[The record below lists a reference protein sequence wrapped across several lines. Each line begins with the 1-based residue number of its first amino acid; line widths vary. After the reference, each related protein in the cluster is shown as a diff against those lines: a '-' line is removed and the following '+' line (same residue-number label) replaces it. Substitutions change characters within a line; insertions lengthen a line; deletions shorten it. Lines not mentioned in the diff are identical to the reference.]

1 MVSHNKGET
10 LRRIVT
16 TLEDELGYRIIGVT
30 MDEDGSYVYNTKSF
44 IRNSKNFGLPQNR
57 PRTYI
62 MAFSKK
68 MFGDAVKVLTDDM
81 PFSNHKVISED
92 LNSIIEPEVDDVY
105 YMSSGYWDTLKKH
118 KMREQ
123 AKGHGFGYV
132 IVNAPGIEHPIA
144 STILATGGSGKERNL
159 IFQPKAGIAGKK
171 LPTKKTGLNSEG
183 IRVMTPTEWGRLQ
196 GFIGY
201 AFLDENGHETFS
213 FPENTTRTQK
223 YKQFGNSVTI
233 PVIEEMALFMLSCF
247 KKMTK
252 AQANLLLELAWSQ
265 DTITRRDVIESLRVS
280 NNRANYLLRKMK
292 NAGFLIPIVTKGR
305 GAKYKAGVTRGTKIN
320 IEE

>member
-1 MVSHNKGET
+1 MENVENLVSHNKGET

-118 KMREQ
+118 KMKHLVFQKTQLEPRNINNL
-123 AKGHGFGYV
+123 V
-132 IVNAPGIEHPIA
+132 I
-144 STILATGGSGKERNL
+144 
-159 IFQPKAGIAGKK
+159 Q
-171 LPTKKTGLNSEG
+171 
-183 IRVMTPTEWGRLQ
+183 LQ
-196 GFIGY
+196 F
-201 AFLDENGHETFS
+201 
-213 FPENTTRTQK
+213 
-223 YKQFGNSVTI
+223 
-233 PVIEEMALFMLSCF
+233 
-247 KKMTK
+247 
-252 AQANLLLELAWSQ
+252 LLLKKWP
-265 DTITRRDVIESLRVS
+265 
-280 NNRANYLLRKMK
+280 
-292 NAGFLIPIVTKGR
+292 FLCCHVLK
-305 GAKYKAGVTRGTKIN
+305 K
-320 IEE
+320 